1 MKTKKVKYTIEI
13 ELPYRADTEKMFN
26 EFVGWLTYRYQ
37 WSQTESLGV
46 GGVMDFGY
54 EEVK

>member
-26 EFVGWLTYRYQ
+26 EFVDWLTYRYQ

>member
-13 ELPYRADTEKMFN
+13 ELPARANTEKMFN
-26 EFVGWLTYRYQ
+26 KFVDWITYLYQ

-46 GGVMDFGY
+46 GDVMDFGY
-54 EEVK
+54 EEIK